1 VSCFIGPRS
10 SSPFA
15 LGTAAGDLATE
26 ALGLGFQL
34 GVFVFGVLI
43 AFVAVFYS
51 LGANSVLTIWLVY
64 ILTRPL
70 GASLGDLLSQARHY
84 GGVGLGTIHT
94 SLAFLTVIVALVAL
108 VTFEGDR
115 AESVD
120 PAE

>member
-1 VSCFIGPRS
+1 MVLAADIPAA
-10 SSPFA
+10 PVLA
-15 LGTAAGDLATE
+15 LMA
-26 ALGLGFQL
+26 
-34 GVFVFGVLI
+34 FGVLI

-51 LGANSVLTIWLVY
+51 LGVNSVLTFWLAY

-70 GASLGDLLSQARHY
+70 GASLGDLLSQSRHY

-94 SLAFLTVIVALVAL
+94 SLAFLTVIVTLVAW

-115 AESVD
+115 AESTD